1 MILLNIDVPDLAA
14 AERFY
19 VEAFGLVAGRR
30 FGTDVLEML
39 GWPVPLYLLRN
50 EAGTVGA
57 GGQARSYERHWTPIH
72 ADVVV
77 ANLDAAAARAAR
89 AGARIEHG
97 PHDVA
102 FGRIAR
108 LADPFGNGFCLIEF
122 SARGYD
128 ALADDGPQTARTP

>member
-19 VEAFGLVAGRR
+19 VEAFGLRAGRR
-30 FGTDVLEML
+30 FGSDFVEIL
-39 GWPVPLYLLRN
+39 GWPVPLFLLRR
-50 EAGTVGA
+50 ESGTIGA
-57 GGQARSYERHWTPIH
+57 GGQARNFRRHWTPVH

-77 ANLDAAAARAAR
+77 EDLEAATARAAR
-89 AGARIEHG
+89 AGAKVEHG
-97 PHDVA
+97 PQDVA
-102 FGRIAR
+102 FGRIAS

-128 ALADDGPQTARTP
+128 ALL

>member
-19 VEAFGLVAGRR
+19 VEAFGLRVGRR
-30 FGTDVLEML
+30 FGTEFVEIL
-39 GWPVPLYLLRN
+39 GWPVPLYLLRKPP
-50 EAGTVGA
+50 GSMGA
-57 GGQARSYERHWTPIH
+57 AGQARSYARHWTPIH

-77 ANLDAAAARAAR
+77 ADLDAEAARAVR
-89 AGARIEHG
+89 AGARLESG
-97 PHDVA
+97 PHAAA
-102 FGRIAR
+102 FGRIAC

-128 ALADDGPQTARTP
+128 ALG

>member
-19 VEAFGLVAGRR
+19 VEAFALQVGRR
-30 FGTDVLEML
+30 FGTDFVEIL
-39 GWPVPLYLLRN
+39 GWPVPLYLLRK
-50 EAGTVGA
+50 EPGTITAGS
-57 GGQARSYERHWTPIH
+57 QPRRYERHWTPVH

-77 ANLDAAAARAAR
+77 ADLDAATARAVR
-89 AGARIEHG
+89 AGARIERG
-97 PHDVA
+97 PQDVA
-102 FGRIAR
+102 FGRIAC

-128 ALADDGPQTARTP
+128 ALA

>member
-19 VEAFGLVAGRR
+19 VEAFGLAIGRR
-30 FGTDVLEML
+30 FGTDFVELV
-39 GWPVPLYLLRN
+39 GWPVPLYLLRQAPGTLG
-50 EAGTVGA
+50 AGT
-57 GGQARSYERHWTPIH
+57 QARTYERHWTPVH

-77 ANLDAAAARAAR
+77 QDLDAATARAER
-89 AGARIEHG
+89 AGARVEQG
-97 PHDVA
+97 PQPVA
-102 FGRIAR
+102 FGRTAR

-128 ALADDGPQTARTP
+128 ALL